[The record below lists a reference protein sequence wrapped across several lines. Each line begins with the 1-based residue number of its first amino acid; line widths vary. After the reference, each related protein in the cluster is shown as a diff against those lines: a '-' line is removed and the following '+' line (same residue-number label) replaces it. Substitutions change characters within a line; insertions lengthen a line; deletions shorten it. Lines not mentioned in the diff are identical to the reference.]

1 MTIESHVRTAGRPVV
16 SDPTIQNPLRMLRLP
31 EVVTLTGL
39 PRSTI
44 YERMEADTFPNA
56 VRLGPRTIAWRAQDI
71 YQFLDN
77 LPPR

>member
-1 MTIESHVRTAGRPVV
+1 MRTESHVGTAGSPVLSGTAV
-16 SDPTIQNPLRMLRLP
+16 QSPLRMLRLP
-31 EVVTLTGL
+31 EVVALTGL
-39 PRSTI
+39 PRTTI

-71 YQFLDN
+71 YQFLDD